1 MESQTMRIQKFNT
14 TASQR
19 HQRGAVLAVSLV
31 ILLVLTLVGISSLDD
46 SIMEGKMAANAQ
58 ISTTT
63 FQEADSAIRQTYY
76 QEKLP
81 EPNDRPA
88 AIQKARDANLAAR
101 SRNHTAYGITS
112 GTELTYTGDSQPEG
126 SSEDLT
132 INRHIEIIGKANVGN
147 IQSVSRQGYK
157 VLLLK

>member
-1 MESQTMRIQKFNT
+1 MRIQKFT
-14 TASQR
+14 AIASQR

-63 FQEADSAIRQTYY
+63 FQEADSAVRQTYY
-76 QEKLP
+76 QEQLHV
-81 EPNDRPA
+81 EDDRPA
-88 AIQKARDANLAAR
+88 AITKAKDANLAAR
-101 SRNHTAYGITS
+101 SRNHSAYGITS
-112 GTELTYTGDSQPEG
+112 STELTYTGDSRVEG
-126 SSEDLT
+126 DTDGLT
-132 INRHIEIIGKANVGN
+132 INRHIEIIGRANVGN

-157 VLLLK
+157 IKVPQ